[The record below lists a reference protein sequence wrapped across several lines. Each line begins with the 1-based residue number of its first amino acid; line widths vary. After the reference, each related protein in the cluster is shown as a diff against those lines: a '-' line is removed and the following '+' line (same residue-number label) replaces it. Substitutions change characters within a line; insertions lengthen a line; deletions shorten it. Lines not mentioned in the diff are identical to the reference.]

1 VLPTLARGTV
11 KRTEKGELSIA
22 VDEFEMLTKSLLPLP
37 GRAALTPGGCQIG
50 GYIQSAYVRRW
61 AHTGCHRSVF

>member
-1 VLPTLARGTV
+1 MGARGTV

-37 GRAALTPGGCQIG
+37 DKFGGLKDVETRYRQGLTTGSFSAQLAAVL
-50 GYIQSAYVRRW
+50 
-61 AHTGCHRSVF
+61 SVK